1 MHARIRLLRIEAEL
15 LALLIIDAA
24 LNPSLPAIF
33 ALAYL
38 LGGAFACYLG
48 GPKLFPFG
56 ALASF
61 VALFIWLLYVRE
73 LNPVYDKP
81 LREPLSSFPALE
93 AELRTVCSE
102 FRVPLPRN
110 IAFSLPM
117 AMAAFRL

>member
-15 LALLIIDAA
+15 LGIFIIDAV
-24 LNPSLPAIF
+24 LNPSLPAIL
-33 ALAYL
+33 ALAYFFS
-38 LGGAFACYLG
+38 GPVMCYLG
-48 GPKLFPFG
+48 GPKLFPLG
-56 ALASF
+56 ALTSF
-61 VALFIWLLYVRE
+61 AAIFLWLRYVRE